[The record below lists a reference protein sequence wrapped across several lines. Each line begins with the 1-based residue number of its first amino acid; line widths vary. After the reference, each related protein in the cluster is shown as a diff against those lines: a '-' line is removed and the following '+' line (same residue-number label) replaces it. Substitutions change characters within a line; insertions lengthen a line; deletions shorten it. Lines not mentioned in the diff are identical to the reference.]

1 MKQTFLR
8 VCTVTNLLLLS
19 PFMLADE
26 YHYNN
31 LLIGKDAVGMGGAYT
46 AVGDDL
52 SSIYYNPAALTR
64 VGDSNMASINT
75 FAWEQTTF
83 NNVFGNSDDFKRSAF
98 SIVPGFFGISYNTN
112 SWTLGAAL
120 MVTDYSQERSDD
132 EIFYQSPAF
141 SETAGSTNNEFIT
154 IDIDNSAYQI
164 VGAAAK
170 QINENFSIGLG
181 LGIEYRTFQTTQ
193 SSGTVVSTSS
203 GELSESASGFQ
214 ASARYSDDNILM
226 IPSVSMLYQ
235 DNAWSLGAKIA
246 KSIVVQRNHEFVSAI
261 FLTGVPA
268 DFPDVVSAARLS
280 ESACCKQKYPF
291 NINVGAAYKTAN
303 WLFSADLQ
311 YFEKVDEGVELLEV
325 FGSPVTKVLDEVV
338 NVALGMAYT
347 INRTDSIKFGI
358 FTDNA
363 NSSIDTNIEF
373 QRLEAI
379 DLMGVSLAFDT
390 ELIELPFTFGAYY
403 KFGDGKVRIAD
414 TRSVENI
421 VGLPLY
427 PQNNNSDIADASRGT
442 VVAYFS
448 VNF

>member
-1 MKQTFLR
+1 MKQTVLR
-8 VCTVTNLLLLS
+8 VFTVTNLLLLS
-19 PFMLADE
+19 SSILADE

-31 LLIGKDAVGMGGAYT
+31 LLIGKNAVGMGGAYT
-46 AVGDDL
+46 AVGGDL
-52 SSIYYNPAALTR
+52 SSLYYNPAALTQ

-98 SIVPGFFGISYNTN
+98 SIVPGFFGISYNTDT
-112 SWTLGAAL
+112 WTLGAAL

-141 SETAGSTNNEFIT
+141 SETASFTNNEFIT

-214 ASARYSDDNILM
+214 ASARYSDDNILV

-235 DNAWSLGAKIA
+235 NKAWSIGAKVS
-246 KSIVVQRNHEFVSAI
+246 KSIVAQRKHEFVSTI

-268 DFPDVVSAARLS
+268 DFPGVISAARLS
-280 ESACCKQKYPF
+280 ESACCKQKYPL
-291 NINVGAAYKTAN
+291 NINIGTAYKTTK
-303 WLFSADLQ
+303 WLFSADVN
-311 YFEKVDEGVELLEV
+311 YFEKVDDGVEILEA

-338 NVALGMAYT
+338 NVALGLAYT
-347 INRTDSIKFGI
+347 ISPSDSIKFGI

-363 NSSIDTNIEF
+363 NSSIDENIEF

-379 DLMGVSLAFDT
+379 DLLGVSLAYDT
-390 ELIELPFTFGAYY
+390 ELIDLPFTFGVYY
-403 KFGDGKVRIAD
+403 KFGDGKVRVAD

-427 PQNNNSDIADASRGT
+427 PPSKNNDIADASRNT
-442 VVAYFS
+442 IVAYFS
-448 VNF
+448 INF